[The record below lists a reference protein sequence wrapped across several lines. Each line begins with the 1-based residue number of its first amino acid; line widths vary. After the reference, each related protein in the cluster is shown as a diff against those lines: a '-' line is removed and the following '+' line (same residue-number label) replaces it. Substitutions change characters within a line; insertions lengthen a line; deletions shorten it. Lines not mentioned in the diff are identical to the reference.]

1 MKWED
6 LRKSRNIKD
15 RRGQRGGR
23 NSMPNFGG
31 GSNRSGGMGSSLLWL
46 LLGSGGKSK
55 WILIAVVAFMLIGGG
70 GSGLFDLGFNTD
82 NNVSQ
87 TQRQEDVL
95 QNDSL
100 AADTTD
106 AEYEFLSAVLGSTE
120 DFWAQEFE
128 RYGLEYRYPTLVV
141 FSGSVETE
149 GCGFGT
155 TQVGPFY
162 CPADETLY
170 IDLQF
175 YRDLT
180 NQYDAPGDFAM
191 AYVVAHEV
199 GHHVQNLLGTMDE
212 FNSARQRMS
221 ESQANALT
229 VRLELQ
235 ADYFSGVWAR
245 YVEGEGI
252 LERGDIQEA
261 MQAAHAVGDDT
272 LQEEAY
278 GRVMPD
284 SFTHGT
290 SQQRQEWFMR
300 GFESG
305 TIEGGDTFNTS
316 ID

>member
-55 WILIAVVAFMLIGGG
+55 WILIAVFAFMLIGGG

-305 TIEGGDTFNTS
+305 TIEGGDTFNTP

>member
-6 LRKSRNIKD
+6 LRKSRNVKD
-15 RRGQRGGR
+15 QRGQNRNR

-31 GSNRSGGMGSSLLWL
+31 GSGGSRGGGMGSGLLWM
-46 LLGSGGKSK
+46 LLGSGGGKSK
-55 WILIAVVAFMLIGGG
+55 WILIAIVAFMLIGGG

-82 NNVSQ
+82 TNVSQ
-87 TQRQEDVL
+87 SERQGDAL
-95 QNDSL
+95 LNDSL

-106 AEYEFLSAVLGSTE
+106 EEYDFLSAVLGSTE
-120 DFWAQEFE
+120 DFWVEEFE

-199 GHHVQNLLGTMDE
+199 GHHVQNLLGTMNE
-212 FNSARQRMS
+212 FNSAKQRMS
-221 ESQANALT
+221 ETQANALT

-252 LERGDIQEA
+252 LESGDIEEA

-290 SQQRQEWFMR
+290 SEQRQEWFMR
-300 GFESG
+300 GFENG
-305 TIEGGDTFNTS
+305 TIQGGDTFN
-316 ID
+316 

>member
-15 RRGQRGGR
+15 RRGQSGQR
-23 NSMPNFGG
+23 NSMPNIGG
-31 GSNRSGGMGSSLLWL
+31 GSNRSGMGSGLLWM

-55 WILIAVVAFMLIGGG
+55 WILIAIVAIMLIGGG
-70 GSGLFDLGFNTD
+70 GSGLFDSGFNTD
-82 NNVSQ
+82 NSTTQ
-87 TQRQEDVL
+87 TQRQSDAL
-95 QNDSL
+95 LNDSL
-100 AADTTD
+100 TSETTD
-106 AEYEFLSAVLGSTE
+106 EEYEFLAAVLGSTE
-120 DFWAQEFE
+120 DFWAQEFAD
-128 RYGLEYRYPTLVV
+128 YGLEYRYPTLVV
-141 FSGSVETE
+141 FSGSVETQ

-180 NQYDAPGDFAM
+180 TQYDAPGDFAM

-212 FNSARQRMS
+212 FNAARQRLS
-221 ESQANALT
+221 ETQANSLT

-235 ADYFSGVWAR
+235 ADYYAGVWASF
-245 YVEGEGI
+245 VEGEGI

-290 SQQRQEWFMR
+290 SEQRQDWFMR
-300 GFESG
+300 GFDSG
-305 TIEGGDTFNTS
+305 TIEGGDTFNS
-316 ID
+316 SVD

>member
-87 TQRQEDVL
+87 TLRQEDVL

>member
-6 LRKSRNIKD
+6 LRKSRNIRD
-15 RRGQRGGR
+15 RRGQSGGR

-31 GSNRSGGMGSSLLWL
+31 GTNRSGGMGSSLIWL
-46 LLGSGGKSK
+46 LLGSRGRGK
-55 WILIAVVAFMLIGGG
+55 WIIIAVLAFMLIGGG
-70 GSGLFDLGFNTD
+70 GSGLFDLGLNSD

-87 TQRQEDVL
+87 TQRQQDALV
-95 QNDSL
+95 NDSL

-106 AEYEFLSAVLGSTE
+106 AEYDFLSAVLGSTE
-120 DFWAQEFE
+120 DFWVEEFE

-141 FSGSVETE
+141 FSGSVETQ

-180 NQYDAPGDFAM
+180 TQYKAPGDFAM

-212 FNSARQRMS
+212 FNSARQRLS
-221 ESQANALT
+221 ENQANALT

-235 ADYFSGVWAR
+235 ADYFAGVWAR
-245 YVEGEGI
+245 YVEGEGL

-261 MQAAHAVGDDT
+261 MQAAHSVGDDT
-272 LQEEAY
+272 LQEAAY

-290 SQQRQEWFMR
+290 SEQRQEWFTR
-300 GFESG
+300 GFENG
-305 TIEGGDTFNTS
+305 TIEGGDTFNAS

>member
-55 WILIAVVAFMLIGGG
+55 WILIAVFAFMLIGGG

>member
-15 RRGQRGGR
+15 RRGQRGSR

>member
-1 MKWED
+1 MKWKD
-6 LRKSRNIKD
+6 LRKSRNIQD
-15 RRGQRGGR
+15 RRGQSGGR
-23 NSMPNFGG
+23 NSMPNFG

-70 GSGLFDLGFNTD
+70 GSGLFDLGLNSE

-87 TQRQEDVL
+87 TQRYE
-95 QNDSL
+95 DSL
-100 AADTTD
+100 ASDTTD

-120 DFWAQEFE
+120 DFWAEEFE
-128 RYGLEYRYPTLVV
+128 RYGLQYREPTLVV
-141 FSGSVETE
+141 FAGSVETE

-180 NQYDAPGDFAM
+180 SKYDAPGDFAM

-199 GHHVQNLLGTMDE
+199 GHHVQNLLGTMKE

-252 LERGDIQEA
+252 LERGDIEEA
-261 MQAAHAVGDDT
+261 MQAAHSVGDDT
-272 LQEEAY
+272 LQKEAY

-290 SQQRQEWFMR
+290 SEQRQEWFMR
-300 GFESG
+300 GFENG

>member
-6 LRKSRNIKD
+6 LRKSSNVKD
-15 RRGQRGGR
+15 RRGQSSGR
-23 NSMPNFGG
+23 NNTPNFGG
-31 GSNRSGGMGSSLLWL
+31 GTNRSGGGMNSSLLWM
-46 LLGSGGKSK
+46 LLGSSGKSK
-55 WILIAVVAFMLIGGG
+55 WILIVVVAFMLIGGG
-70 GSGLFDLGFNTD
+70 GSGLFDLGLTD
-82 NNVSQ
+82 NTAQQ
-87 TQRQEDVL
+87 TQTRDDVVL
-95 QNDSL
+95 NQDSL
-100 AADTTD
+100 TGETTD
-106 AEYEFLSAVLGSTE
+106 AEYNFLSAVLGSTE
-120 DFWAQEFE
+120 DFWAQEFAD
-128 RYGLEYRYPTLVV
+128 YGLTYRYPTLVV
-141 FSGSVETE
+141 FSGSVETQ

-180 NQYDAPGDFAM
+180 TQYDAPGDFAM

-212 FNSARQRMS
+212 FNSARQRLS
-221 ESQANALT
+221 EKQANALT
-229 VRLELQ
+229 VKLELQ
-235 ADYFSGVWAR
+235 ADYYAGVWSR

-252 LERGDIQEA
+252 LEKGDIEEA

-272 LQEEAY
+272 LQEAAY

-284 SFTHGT
+284 SFTHGS

-300 GFESG
+300 GFDSG
-305 TIEGGDTFNTS
+305 TIEGGDTFN
-316 ID
+316 

>member
-87 TQRQEDVL
+87 TQRQGDVL